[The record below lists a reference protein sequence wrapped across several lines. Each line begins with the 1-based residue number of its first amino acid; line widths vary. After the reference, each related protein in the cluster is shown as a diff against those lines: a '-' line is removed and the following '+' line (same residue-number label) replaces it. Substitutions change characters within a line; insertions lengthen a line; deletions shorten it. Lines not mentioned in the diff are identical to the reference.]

1 MQKQSKNWP
10 GVQYP
15 LNVTSPSSLQ
25 RSYKSITDHWTASV
39 KNHIPSDGRK
49 IVLCLVGNKAD
60 MEPEREVPREEA
72 QLFAAENDAIF
83 AETSAFTG
91 ENVLTLFEELG
102 E

>member
-1 MQKQSKNWP
+1 
-10 GVQYP
+10 
-15 LNVTSPSSLQ
+15 
-25 RSYKSITDHWTASV
+25 
-39 KNHIPSDGRK
+39 
-49 IVLCLVGNKAD
+49 

-72 QLFAAENDAIF
+72 QLFAAEHDAIF